1 MSRGKRLRQKNKGK
15 NEDFMKTYYVW
26 YTFKNHRKMWKIEA
40 ESEKDARLK
49 WCAWFT
55 DNCRIVEIQ

>member
-1 MSRGKRLRQKNKGK
+1 
-15 NEDFMKTYYVW
+15 MKTYCIS
-26 YTFKNHRKMWKIEA
+26 YTFKGEPQTWKVEA

-55 DNCRIVEIQ
+55 DNCRIVEIR